1 MMTRGSDPA
10 ERRSP
15 PGADHLAV
23 KEAEGRSKQVAGH
36 HAVIAVEEEGDPKDP
51 VVEATLDQV
60 LETRT
65 RGLGG
70 LPSDLSTLKDAD
82 PDDEQDYDCDID
94 IYMHVHQDCV
104 SGGPSVRTRKAA
116 TLSRVRAAILPYKAA
131 VYYYF

>member
-51 VVEATLDQV
+51 VVEAALDQA
-60 LETRT
+60 LGNRKC
-65 RGLGG
+65 GLGG
-70 LPSDLSTLKDAD
+70 LLT
-82 PDDEQDYDCDID
+82 DYPNTQVC
-94 IYMHVHQDCV
+94 Q
-104 SGGPSVRTRKAA
+104 PR
-116 TLSRVRAAILPYKAA
+116 
-131 VYYYF
+131 